1 MKTMSWTVMRQ
12 VRHLILLGVLLLVVA
27 GCQGNFPADA
37 RGSLDR
43 ATEGEL
49 RVGIAENAPWTE
61 VAPDGSVSGT
71 EVELLN
77 DYAETIDAEIRWI
90 PGGEN
95 VLAAEMKEGNL
106 DLVIGGLASDVPWTS
121 EIALTRPYATAQGPD
136 GKPVDIVM
144 GVRPGENALLVD
156 LERYLAERAGEL

>member
-1 MKTMSWTVMRQ
+1 MSVWQRI
-12 VRHLILLGVLLLVVA
+12 RHVVLAGILLLVAA
-27 GCQGNFPADA
+27 GCQGSIPADTQ
-37 RGSLDR
+37 GTLER
-43 ATEGEL
+43 ATGGEL
-49 RVGIAENAPWTE
+49 RVGIAENPPWTE

-106 DLVIGGLASDVPWTS
+106 DLVIGGLASDVPWTA

-136 GKPVDIVM
+136 GNPVDIVM